1 MRTWLHP
8 ALSSPAGL
16 HGLSHVQQNYT
27 DTTGGLK
34 LDIPGK
40 ARTRQWER
48 CFTGDGLSW
57 GGGGVTMSIYIF
69 FIYISIDLCFC
80 LTRSVI

>member
-1 MRTWLHP
+1 MRKESNPRNRKNQKRKTHDNMRTWLHP

-57 GGGGVTMSIYIF
+57 GGGG
-69 FIYISIDLCFC
+69 
-80 LTRSVI
+80 